1 MQYSGTET
9 ANATVSKSVRL
20 SIEAPRGVGEGRR
33 VADRFLSGL
42 EPAVE
47 PTVRDTVALV
57 VSELVTNALRH
68 GGGGCVLL
76 LAAGSSFIDV
86 FVHDACSRPPRMRT
100 PDLNGGAGGF
110 GWPMV
115 HRLSTEVTV
124 TPEHRGGKTIRARLP
139 RYEAAEA

>member
-1 MQYSGTET
+1 MQYSGTDTTT
-9 ANATVSKSVRL
+9 AAVQKSVYL
-20 SIEAPRGVGEGRR
+20 SIGQPGGVAEGRR
-33 VADRFLSGL
+33 VAEGFLRGL

-47 PTVRDTVALV
+47 ATVRDSVALV

-68 GGGGCVLL
+68 GGGGCLL
-76 LAAGSSFIDV
+76 QLAAGSGFIDV
-86 FVHDACSRPPRMRT
+86 FVYDASSRPPRMRT

-124 TPEHRGGKTIRARLP
+124 THEHRGGKTIQARMP
-139 RYEAAEA
+139 RYEAEES